1 MSLDDLEKVAVWQS
15 LGDQIIIK
23 FDTLNNRV
31 DRGELVEWRAG
42 GWGGSRWWGGS
53 WSGNDAQNDWLWG
66 LIGPKKRC
74 QF

>member
-15 LGDQIIIK
+15 WGDQTIIK
-23 FDTLNNRV
+23 FDTLNKWV

-66 LIGPKKRC
+66 WGPKKRC